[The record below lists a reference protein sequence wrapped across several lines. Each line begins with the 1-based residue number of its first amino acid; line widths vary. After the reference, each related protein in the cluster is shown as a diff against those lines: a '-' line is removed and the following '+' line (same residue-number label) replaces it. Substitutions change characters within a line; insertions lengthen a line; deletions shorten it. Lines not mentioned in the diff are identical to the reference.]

1 MENEPKN
8 FRIVNQYIKDL
19 SFENK
24 LAIDQKVSKIAPTPN
39 INLDIKTLSL
49 GNQLHEVS
57 LFCNVDSKVDDR
69 TVYLI
74 ELVYC
79 GICKIQD
86 LPKLEIQNIL
96 YSKVPSF
103 IYPYARLIISNLTM
117 HSNFPSIN
125 LGPIYF
131 EEIME
136 DDLKAN

>member
-1 MENEPKN
+1 MN
-8 FRIVNQYIKDL
+8 D
-19 SFENK
+19 
-24 LAIDQKVSKIAPTPN
+24 KI
-39 INLDIKTLSL
+39 I
-49 GNQLHEVS
+49 
-57 LFCNVDSKVDDR
+57 
-69 TVYLI
+69 YLI

-86 LPKLEIQNIL
+86 VPKLEIQNIL

>member
-24 LAIDQKVSKIAPTPN
+24 LAIDQKVSKISPTPN
-39 INLDIKTLSL
+39 INLDIKTSSL

-57 LFCNVDSKVDDR
+57 LFCNVDSKVDNR

-86 LPKLEIQNIL
+86 IPKLEIQNIL

>member
-39 INLDIKTLSL
+39 INLDIKTSYL

-86 LPKLEIQNIL
+86 IPKLETQNIL